1 MACIFLLKPSIIYC
15 SKKNKNRNLFT
26 DFYSDK
32 VCYFFGSFPSPWT
45 ILLEKTYFLFFSD
58 LTMKY
63 KKIKKYVFS

>member
-32 VCYFFGSFPSPWT
+32 VCYFFG
-45 ILLEKTYFLFFSD
+45 LDYEVQ
-58 LTMKY
+58 
-63 KKIKKYVFS
+63 KKIKKY